1 MHHIDFMSNQQPN
14 QQIINIYK
22 DDSEEAKLIHKASL
36 EFKNPNQQHM
46 STLSLK
52 NLIQDFKYGQGRMTH
67 EEIPNFGL
75 AKYKKQ
81 EYEQTEL

>member
-1 MHHIDFMSNQQPN
+1 
-14 QQIINIYK
+14 
-22 DDSEEAKLIHKASL
+22 
-36 EFKNPNQQHM
+36 M

-81 EYEQTEL
+81 EYEWIEL